1 MSRLAIENERNNANR
16 ENSCVENNRRDI
28 ELKCVVHSG
37 LGLKA
42 MELVDPTSCDSG
54 SSARIGA
61 WAIAGAD
68 DAALLKVKA
77 AHLALMDGPAVVT
90 AGGGSSES
98 LNLSLLSLLIMSDDA
113 HRVSGFDLFDILPA
127 DLMATEGIND
137 HDSLVVEDNR
147 WMKEDLVEECRSENA
162 PNARYDAAGESVI
175 KEVNV
180 GKSGKEDKAQGSEYV
195 RARGSEELAIVHKGI
210 FSRAREM
217 RAA

>member
-1 MSRLAIENERNNANR
+1 MSRLAIENQRNNANR
-16 ENSCVENNRRDI
+16 ENGCVENNRRDI

-42 MELVDPTSCDSG
+42 MELVDPTSCDGG

-61 WAIAGAD
+61 RAVTGAD
-68 DAALLKVKA
+68 DVAFLQVKS
-77 AHLALMDGPAVVT
+77 AHLALVDRPAVVT
-90 AGGGSSES
+90 AGGGSSKS
-98 LNLSLLSLLIMSDDA
+98 LDLSLLSLLVMGDDA
-113 HRVSGFDLFDILPA
+113 HGVASFNLFDILPA
-127 DLMATEGIND
+127 DLMATEGINN

-147 WMKEDLVEECRSENA
+147 WMKEDLVEECRSEKA

-175 KEVNV
+175 KEINV
-180 GKSGKEDKAQGSEYV
+180 GKSSKEDKAQGSEYV
-195 RARGSEELAIVHKGI
+195 RARRSEELAIVHKGI

>member
-1 MSRLAIENERNNANR
+1 MSQLAIENQRDYPNR
-16 ENSCVENNRRDI
+16 KNSYVENDRRDI
-28 ELKCVVHSG
+28 ELKCVVHSRFG
-37 LGLKA
+37 LEA

-54 SSARIGA
+54 SSSRIGA

-98 LNLSLLSLLIMSDDA
+98 LNLSLLIMSDDA
-113 HRVSGFDLFDILPA
+113 HCVSGFDLFDILPA
-127 DLMATEGIND
+127 DLMVTEGIND

-175 KEVNV
+175 KEINV